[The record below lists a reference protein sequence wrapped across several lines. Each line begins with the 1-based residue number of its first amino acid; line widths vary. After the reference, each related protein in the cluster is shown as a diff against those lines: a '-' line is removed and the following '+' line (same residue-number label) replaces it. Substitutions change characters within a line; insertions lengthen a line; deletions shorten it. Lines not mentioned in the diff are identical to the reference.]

1 MSKKNHFHRLTARGE
16 ITTEEMVS
24 RQYIRFC
31 PTDSWRPNLNIYE
44 TKNAL
49 IVCTD
54 IAGMKPDAIEVD
66 VVEGVLVIR
75 GQRSMPI
82 PESHG
87 SDIGVHLMEID
98 SGPFCH
104 QVALPSLID
113 RDAITAD
120 YRDGLLWITLPKS
133 K

>member
-1 MSKKNHFHRLTARGE
+1 MSKNSHFQRLIARGE
-16 ITTEEMVS
+16 ITTEEMVTQ
-24 RQYIRFC
+24 QYIRFC

-44 TKNAL
+44 TRKSL
-49 IVCTD
+49 IVCVD

-66 VVEGVLVIR
+66 VVEGALVIR
-75 GQRSMPI
+75 GRRSAPI

-87 SDIGVHLMEID
+87 TDIAVHLMEID
-98 SGPFCH
+98 NGPFCH
-104 QVALPSLID
+104 QVALPSSID